1 MDVLFVLSVGLIA
14 YGYVAYPLVVVGMGL
29 WSRRAYR
36 RDDYFVPAVTLII
49 SAYNEEQVIEEKLR
63 NSLALDYPRD
73 RFEIIVASESGDGTN
88 DIVKR
93 YGARGVALRAFSG
106 RLGKS
111 ATLYRV
117 VPSARGDVLIFSDA
131 NSMYR
136 PDAIRKLARNF
147 ADPSVGAVM
156 GQMYYGEHS
165 QSVGAQGE
173 GLYWSYDLW
182 LRKHAAR
189 VHGLVPGVNGAL
201 FGIRKSLYLPITEDR
216 GDDYELCTRIAIQ
229 GHAVAFEPEA
239 VAVESAS
246 ETTPQQFR
254 RKMRL
259 VRWNTMSS
267 LLLLR
272 EAVAFR
278 RWVVAFQLVSHR
290 LLRYSVPVWLLVA
303 FGSSAV
309 LASRSSTFALLLA
322 IQGAFYAV
330 SLAGLAADAAGLR
343 LPKLCMIPSYFLM
356 VNSAAFM
363 GILSGI
369 SRGQVT
375 LWQKAR

>member
-1 MDVLFVLSVGLIA
+1 MAALFVLSLGLIA
-14 YGYVAYPLVVVGMGL
+14 YGYVVYPLVVAGMGL
-29 WSRRAYR
+29 WSRRVYR
-36 RDDYFVPAVTLII
+36 KDDRFIPSVTLII

-63 NSLALDYPRD
+63 NALALDYPRD
-73 RFEIIVASESGDGTN
+73 QLEIIVASESSDGTN
-88 DIVKR
+88 DIVRR
-93 YGARGVALRAFSG
+93 YGARDVVLRAFSG

-117 VPSARGDVLIFSDA
+117 VPSTRGDVLIFSDA
-131 NSMYR
+131 NSMYQ
-136 PDAIRKLARNF
+136 PDAIRKLVRNF
-147 ADPSVGAVM
+147 ADPSVGAVI
-156 GQMYYGEHS
+156 GQMRYGEHS
-165 QSVGAQGE
+165 RSVGAQGE
-173 GLYWSYDLW
+173 GVYWSYDRW

-189 VHGLVPGVNGAL
+189 VQGLVPGINGAL
-201 FGIRKSLYLPITEDR
+201 FGIRKSLYLPMTEER
-216 GDDYELCTRIAIQ
+216 GDDYELCTRIAIH

-239 VAVESAS
+239 VAVEAAS

-272 EAVAFR
+272 EALTAR

-303 FGSSAV
+303 LGSSAV
-309 LASRSSTFALLLA
+309 LAGRSTTFALLLA
-322 IQGAFYAV
+322 IQGAFYAL
-330 SLAGLAADAAGLR
+330 SLAGLAADAAGVR
-343 LPKLCMIPSYFLM
+343 LPRLCMIPSYFLM

-375 LWQKAR
+375 TWQKVR

>member
-1 MDVLFVLSVGLIA
+1 MGLIA
-14 YGYVAYPLVVVGMGL
+14 YGYVVYPVVVAGMGL
-29 WSRRAYR
+29 WSRRVYR
-36 RDDYFVPAVTLII
+36 RDHRFVPSVTLII
-49 SAYNEEQVIEEKLR
+49 SAYNEEEVIEEKLR

-73 RFEIIVASESGDGTN
+73 QIEIIVASESSDGTN

-93 YGARGVALRAFSG
+93 YGSRGVALRAFSG

-117 VPSARGDVLIFSDA
+117 VPSARGEVLIFSDA
-131 NSMYR
+131 NSMYQ
-136 PDAIRKLARNF
+136 PDAIRKLVRNF
-147 ADPSVGAVM
+147 ADPSVGAVI
-156 GQMYYGEHS
+156 GQMRYGERS
-165 QSVGAQGE
+165 PSIGAQGE
-173 GLYWSYDLW
+173 GLYWSYDRW

-189 VHGLVPGVNGAL
+189 VHGLVPGINGAL

-216 GDDYELCTRIAIQ
+216 GDDYELCTRIAIH

-239 VAVESAS
+239 VAVETAS

-272 EAVAFR
+272 EALAAR

-303 FGSSAV
+303 LGSSVV
-309 LASRSSTFALLLA
+309 LAGRSTAFAILLA
-322 IQGAFYAV
+322 IQGTFYV
-330 SLAGLAADAAGLR
+330 WSLAGLAVDAAGMR
-343 LPKLCMIPSYFLM
+343 LPKICMIPSYFLM

-375 LWQKAR
+375 TWQKVR